1 MISTRRIVA
10 AAALAAGVTGLAALP
25 ASAADAGARPSGGLS
40 PTRLL
45 DNLAVSD
52 LPAEHRDEILRPSD
66 QLGRLKDLG
75 QLRQV
80 VGLVSPLFGVVPA
93 FGPTAGRRSASP
105 GSPAPTS
112 SSASAAA
119 PPRTSP

>member
-10 AAALAAGVTGLAALP
+10 AVGLAAGVTGLAALP

-45 DNLAVSD
+45 DTLAVSD

-75 QLRQV
+75 QLQQV

-93 FGPTAGRRSASP
+93 FG
-105 GSPAPTS
+105 
-112 SSASAAA
+112 
-119 PPRTSP
+119 